1 MNKRK
6 KLQATKALILICAA
20 LAADAFNENRKASAE
35 DRTAVSFNRDIR
47 PIFSDTCF
55 RCHGPDKNARMAELR
70 LDIREEATKKTKSGV
85 IPIVP
90 GKPEESE
97 IVRRIFANDEN
108 EMMPP
113 KESHKS
119 LTPQQKE
126 TIKRWV
132 AEGAKYEG
140 HWVFRALRRPAIP
153 DVTNSGAPIR
163 NSPIRN
169 PIDAFIQ
176 ERLMREGLQASP
188 EADRRTLI
196 RRVSLDLTGLPPTP
210 QEVAAFVNDKSPEA
224 YEKVVDR
231 LIASPRYAEKQ
242 AMHWLDAV
250 RYADTAG
257 FHGDNPLPAW
267 PYRDYV
273 LRAFRDNKPFDE
285 FTREQIAGDLMQSP
299 TSEQQ
304 VASAYNRM
312 NRTSAEGGLQP
323 KEYLAKYA
331 ADRVRTTSSVWMGV
345 TIGCAECHDHK
356 FDPILTRDFYSMK
369 AFFGDIKETGLT
381 PDRGRNAFGSKL
393 AMPSEEQMKRSD
405 ELRRQIAWM
414 KSELDDQAS
423 QLMTRHP
430 EWEKQILRLH
440 EAGKLAW
447 QFQRPLS
454 AKSAHGT
461 TLKIYNDEPLVVT
474 VYRGGSLLTEQIKG
488 DGLVVASGANPDNET
503 YTVRFKPGVGQWTA
517 LGIEVVQ
524 DESLPANRLSRGAD
538 RFMLTEAEAELTGR
552 SRIEDRGSRI
562 EDRRSLKRSRDPR
575 SSILDPR
582 SSIGFVLA
590 TTDGVGQHPEN
601 HAMNVIDGDPKTGW
615 GNAFADGRGAFIAL
629 RFARK
634 LQTTEESI
642 ITVRLRHDSELRR
655 ATMGR
660 FRVALSSAEYS
671 WPDHLA
677 KTPRPMNG
685 LSEDVLRALREPEE
699 KRSQAQRKALLEF
712 FKWSLSELEPMVAR
726 LAKLEAEFDL
736 LDSQIPRVVVT
747 EATIPAETRVLPR
760 GNFLD
765 DSGEVVQPAIPAVF
779 GKLDVGSRRATRLD
793 LANWIASKEN
803 PLSARV
809 LVNRMWRQFFGT
821 GLSKSLDDLGSQ
833 GEWPTHPELLDW
845 LAAEFMHPSDCGS
858 GLWDCG
864 LKSSGSSQPHDWD
877 VKYIIR
883 AIVTSHAYR
892 QSSNPQ
898 SQSPN
903 PQSEDPDNRL
913 LARQS
918 RFRVDAETVR
928 DIALSVS
935 GLLVEKFGGPSV
947 KPYQPE
953 HYLAALNFPVRDYS
967 EDRGEDLYRR
977 GLYTIWQRTFLH
989 PSLMNFDAPSREE
1002 CTVNRVNSNTP
1013 LQALVLLNDPIYV
1026 EAARVFAENILK
1038 RGGRTVDAQ
1047 INWAFERA
1055 LGRNPTLPERRAL
1068 VDLHTKSLAG
1078 FRRDPAS
1085 ARDFIS
1091 IGDAPVAK
1099 DVNAPS
1105 LAAMMTVA
1113 RAILNLHETITRN

>member
-6 KLQATKALILICAA
+6 KLQAIKALIFICAA
-20 LAADAFNENRKASAE
+20 LTAGAFDADRKASAD
-35 DRTAVSFNRDIR
+35 DRTPVSFNRDIR

-55 RCHGPDKNARMAELR
+55 RCHGPDKNARRAGLR

-85 IPIVP
+85 TPIVP

-97 IVRRIFANDEN
+97 IVRRIFSDDES

-113 KESHKS
+113 KEAHKS

-140 HWVFRALRRPAIP
+140 HWAYSAARRPSIP
-153 DVTNSGAPIR
+153 DVSNSRASIGDP
-163 NSPIRN
+163 PIRN

-210 QEVAAFVNDKSPEA
+210 QEVAAFLNDKSPDA

-231 LIASPRYAEKQ
+231 LLASPRYAEKQ
-242 AMHWLDAV
+242 TMHWLDAV
-250 RYADTAG
+250 RYGDTAG
-257 FHGDNPLPAW
+257 FHGDNALPAW

-285 FTREQIAGDLMQSP
+285 FTREQIAGDLMP
-299 TSEQQ
+299 NATVEQK

-356 FDPILTRDFYSMK
+356 FDPILTKDFYSMK
-369 AFFGDIKETGLT
+369 AFFADIKETGLV
-381 PDRGRNAFGSKL
+381 PDRGRAAFGSKL
-393 AMPSEEQMKRSD
+393 AMPSEEQKRRSD
-405 ELRRQIAWM
+405 ELSGQMARL
-414 KSELDDQAS
+414 KSELDEKAN
-423 QLMTRHP
+423 QLMTRRP
-430 EWEKQILRLH
+430 EWGKQILQLYD
-440 EAGKLAW
+440 AGKLAW

-454 AKSAHGT
+454 AKSERGT
-461 TLKIYNDEPLVVT
+461 TMTIYNDETLVVT

-503 YTVRFKPGVGQWTA
+503 YTVTFKPGVGEWTA

-524 DESLPANRLSRGAD
+524 DESLPANRLARGAD
-538 RFMLTEAEAELTGR
+538 RFVLTEVEAELSKEPR
-552 SRIEDRGSRI
+552 VEDRGSRI
-562 EDRRSLKRSRDPR
+562 EDRGSLKRSRDHR
-575 SSILDPR
+575 SSIIDHR
-582 SSIGFVLA
+582 SSISFVLA

-601 HAMNVIDGDPKTGW
+601 HAMNAIDGNLKTGW
-615 GNAFADGRGAFIAL
+615 GSSFADGRGSFIAL
-629 RFARK
+629 RFAQK
-634 LQTTEESI
+634 LRTNEDSI

-655 ATMGR
+655 ATIGR
-660 FRVALSSAEYS
+660 FRIALSSAEYS
-671 WPDHLA
+671 WPDYTA

-685 LSEDVLRALREPEE
+685 LSEDVLKSLREPEE
-699 KRSQAQRKALLEF
+699 KRTQAQRKTLLDF
-712 FKWSLSELEPMVAR
+712 FKWSSPESQPLVAQ
-726 LAKLEAEFDL
+726 LAKLEAESDL
-736 LDSQIPRVVVT
+736 LDSQIPRVVVIET
-747 EATIPAETRVLPR
+747 MTPAETRVLRR

-779 GKLDVGSRRATRLD
+779 GKLNVENRRANRLD
-793 LANWIASKEN
+793 LADWIVSKEN
-803 PLSARV
+803 PLTARV
-809 LVNRMWRQFFGT
+809 FVNRMWRQFFGV
-821 GLSKSLDDLGSQ
+821 GLSKTLDDLGSQ
-833 GEWPTHPELLDW
+833 GEWPTHPDLLDW
-845 LAAEFMHPSDCGS
+845 LAAEFMHPVECGMPNAE
-858 GLWDCG
+858 CG
-864 LKSSGSSQPHDWD
+864 MKTHDWD
-877 VKYIIR
+877 VKHIIR
-883 AIVTSHAYR
+883 LIVTSHTYR

-898 SQSPN
+898 SPSPS
-903 PQSEDPDNRL
+903 PQSNERDPDNRL
-913 LARQS
+913 FARQS
-918 RFRVDAETVR
+918 RFRVDAEIVR

-953 HYLAALNFPVRDYS
+953 RYLAALNFPVRDYS
-967 EDRGEDLYRR
+967 EDRGENLYRR
-977 GLYTIWQRTFLH
+977 GLYTHWQRTFLH
-989 PSLMNFDAPSREE
+989 PSLMTFDAPSREE
-1002 CTVNRVNSNTP
+1002 CTVNRMISNTP

-1038 RGGRTVDAQ
+1038 RGGQTLDAQ

-1055 LGRNPTLPERRAL
+1055 LSRKPTLPERREL
-1068 VDLHTKSLAG
+1068 VLLHAKSLAR
-1078 FRRDPAS
+1078 FQRDPSS
-1085 ARDFIS
+1085 ARDFVS
-1091 IGDAPVAK
+1091 AGDAPVAK
-1099 DVNAPS
+1099 DVNAVR
-1105 LAAMMTVA
+1105 LAAMMTVS
-1113 RAILNLHETITRN
+1113 RTILNLHETITRN